1 MTSFRLR
8 ARNTSSKLNAQTSGQ
23 ESSNYFADQPIRLFG
38 VSYSDVQFNTALND
52 RESSQAKST
61 FVKLF
66 GRTKARIYQNE
77 VMTTTY
83 HREWNSINLYSNV
96 YSLDQYNLC
105 NHKVCRLLTVYNII
119 RILTILLSV

>member
-8 ARNTSSKLNAQTSGQ
+8 ARNVSTKLNAQTSGH
-23 ESSNYFADQPIRLFG
+23 ESANYFVEQPVRLFA
-38 VSYSDVQFNTALND
+38 VSYSDIQLNATVND
-52 RESSQAKST
+52 RENLQAKTT

-83 HREWNSINLYSNV
+83 HREWNNINLYSNI
-96 YSLDQYNLC
+96 YSMDQYNLC
-105 NHKVCRLLTVYNII
+105 SHKVCMPLIVSII
-119 RILTILLSV
+119 TTILTIQLSI